1 MKKRTKKARVID
13 LFCGVGGLTHGF
25 VRERGFKVL
34 AGVRLRSQL
43 QVRVRVQQR
52 CILLSIRR

>member
-34 AGVRLRSQL
+34 AGFDSDPS
-43 QVRVRVQQR
+43 
-52 CILLSIRR
+52 CKFAYESNNGAPLSIRR